1 MKQTTITNDNGD
13 IVTRINVTRTFTY
26 DIEEMVQQLRQDN
39 RAGHD
44 DDLVITLDDILERVL
59 TLAED
64 DFGAYSSDLILQDEN
79 GNDY

>member
-13 IVTRINVTRTFTY
+13 IVTRVNVTLTFTY
-26 DIEEMVQQLRQDN
+26 DIAEMVQQLREDN
-39 RAGHD
+39 RVGDD
-44 DDLVITLDDILERVL
+44 DDLEITLDDILERVL

-64 DFGAYSSDLILQDEN
+64 DFGTNSGHLILQDDN

>member
-26 DIEEMVQQLRQDN
+26 DIEEMVQQLREDN
-39 RAGHD
+39 RVGHD

>member
-26 DIEEMVQQLRQDN
+26 DIEEMVRQLREDN